1 MKAFKD
7 RETKGKA
14 GKFRVG
20 DLVTLSAYG
29 LSTVQNESIRYAFDD
44 AGKVFYALVIDIC
57 SKPDYEGER
66 TYPIKVKWIGIPKTA
81 SHCMHFYHRELKIAR
96 VK

>member
-1 MKAFKD
+1 MKPFRD
-7 RETKGKA
+7 REEKGKA

-29 LSTVQNESIRYAFDD
+29 LSTVQNYSIKWEFEQND
-44 AGKVFYALVIDIC
+44 KVYCALVVSTTDHAL
-57 SKPDYEGER
+57 EGR
-66 TYPIKVKWIGIPKTA
+66 TYPIKVKWIGIDKKKNFCTN
-81 SHCMHFYHRELKIAR
+81 FYHRELKIAR

>member
-7 RETKGKA
+7 REEKGKA

-29 LSTVQNESIRYAFDD
+29 LSTQQNYSIRYEFEQAD
-44 AGKVFYALVIDIC
+44 KVFYALVV
-57 SKPDYEGER
+57 STTAQALEGR
-66 TYPIKVKWIGIPKTA
+66 TYPIRVKWIGIPRAVNHA
-81 SHCMHFYHRELKIAR
+81 SNFYHRELKIAR

>member
-1 MKAFKD
+1 MKAFRD
-7 RETKGKA
+7 REEKGKA

-29 LSTVQNESIRYAFDD
+29 LSTEQNYSMRWEFEQAD
-44 AGKVFYALVIDIC
+44 KVFYGLVISINDQEM
-57 SKPDYEGER
+57 EGR
-66 TYPIKVKWIGIPKTA
+66 TYPIKVKWIGMPKGSQCA
-81 SHCMHFYHRELKIAR
+81 NFYHRELKIAR

>member
-7 RETKGKA
+7 REEKGKV

-29 LSTVQNESIRYAFDD
+29 LSTQQNYSIRYEFEQAD
-44 AGKVFYALVIDIC
+44 KVFYALVV
-57 SKPDYEGER
+57 STTAQEHLEGR
-66 TYPIKVKWIGIPKTA
+66 TYPIRVKWIGMPKAA
-81 SHCMHFYHRELKIAR
+81 SHASNFYHRELKIAR

>member
-1 MKAFKD
+1 MKAFRD
-7 RETKGKA
+7 REEKGKA

-29 LSTVQNESIRYAFDD
+29 LSTVQNYSIKWEFEQND
-44 AGKVFYALVIDIC
+44 KVYCALVVSTTDQAL
-57 SKPDYEGER
+57 EGR
-66 TYPIKVKWIGIPKTA
+66 TYPIKFKWIGIDKKQNLC
-81 SHCMHFYHRELKIAR
+81 SNFYHRELKIAR

>member
-1 MKAFKD
+1 MKAFRD
-7 RETKGKA
+7 RESKGKV

-29 LSTVQNESIRYAFDD
+29 LSTEQNYSIKWEMEQAD
-44 AGKVFYALVIDIC
+44 KVFCALVISTSDQE
-57 SKPDYEGER
+57 KEGR
-66 TYPIKVKWIGIPKTA
+66 TYPIKVKWIGMPKGNK
-81 SHCMHFYHRELKIAR
+81 CCNFYHRELKIVR

>member
-1 MKAFKD
+1 MKAFRD
-7 RETKGKA
+7 REEKGKA

-29 LSTVQNESIRYAFDD
+29 LSTEQNYSMRWEFEQAD
-44 AGKVFYALVIDIC
+44 KVFYGLVISINDQEM
-57 SKPDYEGER
+57 EGR
-66 TYPIKVKWIGIPKTA
+66 TYPIKVKWIGIPEDR
-81 SHCMHFYHRELKIAR
+81 SHCANFYHRELKIAR

>member
-1 MKAFKD
+1 MKPFRD
-7 RETKGKA
+7 REEKGKA

-29 LSTVQNESIRYAFDD
+29 LSTEQNYSIRYEFEQ
-44 AGKVFYALVIDIC
+44 AGKPFYGLVTDTDF
-57 SKPDYEGER
+57 KDQTFGR
-66 TYPIKVKWIGIPKTA
+66 TYPIKVNWIGMPNGTR
-81 SHCMHFYHRELKIAR
+81 HCANFYHRELKIAR

>member
-7 RETKGKA
+7 REEKGKA

-29 LSTVQNESIRYAFDD
+29 LSTVQNYSIKWEFERNDNVYC
-44 AGKVFYALVIDIC
+44 ALVVSTTDQAL
-57 SKPDYEGER
+57 EGR
-66 TYPIKVKWIGIPKTA
+66 TYPIKVKWIGIDKKKNFCTN
-81 SHCMHFYHRELKIAR
+81 FYHRELKIAR

>member
-1 MKAFKD
+1 MKAFRD
-7 RETKGKA
+7 RESLGKV

-29 LSTVQNESIRYAFDD
+29 LRSAQNNAITWEFENAD
-44 AGKVFYALVIDIC
+44 KVFYALITSISDQLE
-57 SKPDYEGER
+57 SGGR
-66 TYPIKVKWIGIPKTA
+66 TYPIKVMWIGMGDVLCTN
-81 SHCMHFYHRELKIAR
+81 FYHRELKIVR

>member
-1 MKAFKD
+1 MKPFRD
-7 RETKGKA
+7 REEKGKA

-29 LSTVQNESIRYAFDD
+29 LSTIQNYSIKCEFEQNDKMYC
-44 AGKVFYALVIDIC
+44 ALVVSTTDQAL
-57 SKPDYEGER
+57 EGR
-66 TYPIKVKWIGIPKTA
+66 TYPIRVKWIGIDKEQDLCTN
-81 SHCMHFYHRELKIAR
+81 FYHRELKIAR